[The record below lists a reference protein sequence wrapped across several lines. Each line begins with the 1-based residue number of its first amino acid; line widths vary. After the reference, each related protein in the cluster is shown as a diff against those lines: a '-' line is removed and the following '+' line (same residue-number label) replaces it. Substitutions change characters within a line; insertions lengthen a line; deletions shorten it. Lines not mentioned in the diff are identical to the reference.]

1 MPITMPDKMKK
12 TRNVLVT
19 EKAKAN
25 RDTYA
30 LGVIARYLG
39 EYMSHINTSGCKG
52 YSETDVGQVSDC
64 PECRQITESMNYEL
78 NA

>member
-1 MPITMPDKMKK
+1 MSERMKK
-12 TRNVLVT
+12 TRSIRVT

-25 RDTYA
+25 RDTYV

-39 EYMSHINTSGCKG
+39 EYMSHINTSDCKG
-52 YSETDVGQVSDC
+52 YSETIVGQASDC
-64 PECRQITESMNYEL
+64 PVCRQITESMNFEL